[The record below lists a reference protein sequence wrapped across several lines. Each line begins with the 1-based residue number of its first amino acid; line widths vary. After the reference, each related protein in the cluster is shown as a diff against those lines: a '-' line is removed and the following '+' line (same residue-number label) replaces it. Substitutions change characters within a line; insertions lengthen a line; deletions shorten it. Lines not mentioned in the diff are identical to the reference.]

1 MEGRLSYAIQRAVRH
16 PNEATL
22 PNSPQHIAQ
31 LHLYR
36 NLFGM
41 KGGAGLEM
49 SYMSSR
55 KTLDDHR
62 VGGFL
67 LTNLTASYSKLLP
80 NLNLSAGVYNI
91 FNRRYS
97 DPGGSEHVSD
107 ALLQDGRSF
116 RVKLDYAF
124 PVK

>member
-1 MEGRLSYAIQRAVRH
+1 
-16 PNEATL
+16 
-22 PNSPQHIAQ
+22 
-31 LHLYR
+31 
-36 NLFGM
+36 M